1 MTLGN
6 LRTNGMWS
14 FLAVITPIFV
24 LVCAEAYAEPVTLAC
39 SGTLRALRGGV
50 SSPEE
55 PWTFALIVDTDKK
68 IVTVQDYEPVTIA
81 GDASK
86 NTIVFMAS
94 PTTNIYGVSSG
105 TLNRLTG
112 AASIHIINDGLQII
126 DGICKPAR
134 KLF

>member
-6 LRTNGMWS
+6 PRANGMWS

-24 LVCAEAYAEPVTLAC
+24 LVCGDASAEPVTLAC

-55 PWTFALIVDTDKK
+55 PWTFALAVDTDKK
-68 IVTVQDYEPVTIA
+68 IVTVGNYEPVPIA

-86 NTIVFMAS
+86 STIVFMAS
-94 PTTNIYGVSSG
+94 PPTNIYGVSSG
-105 TLNRLTG
+105 TLGRRL
-112 AASIHIINDGLQII
+112 
-126 DGICKPAR
+126 P
-134 KLF
+134 